1 MIINFHEHPW
11 EGVGDHNAGMGIDRM
26 VLLADRDSNDLVCD
40 MAEREP
46 GRYIPFYRADVNDIR
61 KSCQELRHYMGERG
75 VRGVKFQPLSQAIM
89 PNDSRLYPFYE
100 VCQELGAIVLFHAGV
115 VAFPKHYVRF
125 GNPVHVDDVAWDFPN
140 LNIVIAHL
148 GGNYSFEAT
157 VIASNH
163 PNVYLDTAYL
173 HFFCDR
179 SLPKVE
185 PIDLVKRAVAFAG
198 AEKVLYAS
206 EDVHP
211 SVILDSDLPQSTKD
225 MILCE
230 NAQRL
235 LGEL

>member
-1 MIINFHEHPW
+1 M
-11 EGVGDHNAGMGIDRM
+11 
-26 VLLADRDSNDLVCD
+26 
-40 MAEREP
+40 
-46 GRYIPFYRADVNDIR
+46 
-61 KSCQELRHYMGERG
+61 
-75 VRGVKFQPLSQAIM
+75 
-89 PNDSRLYPFYE
+89 
-100 VCQELGAIVLFHAGV
+100 
-115 VAFPKHYVRF
+115 
-125 GNPVHVDDVAWDFPN
+125 AWDFPD

-185 PIDLVKRAVAFAG
+185 PIDLVKRAVEFAG
-198 AEKVLYAS
+198 AAKVLYAS

-211 SVILDSDLPQSTKD
+211 SVISDSDLPQSTKD
-225 MILCE
+225 MILFE

-235 LGEL
+235 LGEV